1 MPCNASNPMNLAYFL
16 LPNISID
23 CARDIAAMRGISLYQ
38 LVNEQ
43 VDRLEEDLEL
53 KTRCCANA
61 GQILGAI
68 NSGINPRHLFPA
80 DFYETLAVSAVL
92 CQLFEDM
99 AEEALLRMPEKDLEF
114 INQISERLGQDY
126 DQLVA
131 QTILN
136 L

>member
-1 MPCNASNPMNLAYFL
+1 LTASK
-16 LPNISID
+16 
-23 CARDIAAMRGISLYQ
+23 
-38 LVNEQ
+38 
-43 VDRLEEDLEL
+43 EDLEV

-61 GQILGAI
+61 GQILGAM
-68 NSGINPRHLFPA
+68 NSGLNPRRLWPA
-80 DFYETLAVSAVL
+80 DFYDTLAVSAVL
-92 CQLFEDM
+92 CQLIEDM
-99 AEEALLRMPEKDLEF
+99 PQEALLRMPEKDVEF